1 MISDASGART
11 PRRRHD
17 VRERRRRLVTYALLI
32 VSGVLMVNAL
42 VGENG
47 YLATVRARHER
58 AGLLGSIAK
67 LRLENHALEEEQRR
81 LKTDPAAVEEAARRD
96 LGLIRPG
103 ETLIVIRDTVPGQRG
118 TGPAPR

>member
-1 MISDASGART
+1 MLV
-11 PRRRHD
+11 PRKRQD

-32 VSGVLMVNAL
+32 ASAVLMVNAL

-58 AGLLGSIAK
+58 AGLLNAIAR
-67 LRLENHALEEEQRR
+67 LRLDNQALEEEARR
-81 LKTDPAAVEEAARRD
+81 LKTDPTAVEETARRE

-103 ETLIVIRDTVPGQRG
+103 ETLIVIRDAVPAQRG
-118 TGPAPR
+118 AVPAPPR